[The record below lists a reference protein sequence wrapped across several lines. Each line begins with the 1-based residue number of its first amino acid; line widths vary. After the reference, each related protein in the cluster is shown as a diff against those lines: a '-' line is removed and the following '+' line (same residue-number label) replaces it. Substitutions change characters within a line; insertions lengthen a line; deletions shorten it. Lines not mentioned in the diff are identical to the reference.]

1 MRRATRHE
9 SDESASFGSRYEV
22 PVVATP
28 SDGELVERIRTGDS
42 WAKEALYRKYFGG
55 IWAVVLRLLGNRA
68 DAEDVVQDTFAIALT
83 EFESLRRPE
92 AVGAWL
98 MQIAVRQTHRRFRR
112 RKLRRL
118 LGLDR
123 SIDDASLELLAHEGT
138 SPEVRAELEKVDRVL
153 ARLAPAQRI
162 AWMLRYV
169 EGGSLEE
176 VAAACSCS
184 LATVKRRIVAA
195 EDEVRKHVKME
206 EA

>member
-1 MRRATRHE
+1 MPSATLHE
-9 SDESASFGSRYEV
+9 SSFDARREV
-22 PVVATP
+22 PVVVTP
-28 SDGELVERIRTGDS
+28 SDVELVQRVRKGDS
-42 WAKEALYRKYFGG
+42 WAKEALYRKYFGP
-55 IWAVVLRLLGNRA
+55 IWSTVLRLLGNRT
-68 DAEDVVQDTFAIALT
+68 DAEDVVQDTFAIALS
-83 EFESLRRPE
+83 EFESLRQPE
-92 AVGAWL
+92 AVGGWL

-123 SIDDASLELLAHEGT
+123 SIDDAPLELLVQRGT
-138 SPEVRAELEKVDRVL
+138 SPEVRADLARVDRVL
-153 ARLAPAQRI
+153 ARLPAAHRI

-184 LATVKRRIVAA
+184 LATIKRRISAA
-195 EDEVRKHVKME
+195 DDQVRKYVRIE